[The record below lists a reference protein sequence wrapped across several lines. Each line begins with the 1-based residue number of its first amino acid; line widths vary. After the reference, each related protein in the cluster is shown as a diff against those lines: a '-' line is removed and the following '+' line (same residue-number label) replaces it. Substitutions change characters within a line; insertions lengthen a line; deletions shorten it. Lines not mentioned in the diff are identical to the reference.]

1 MAKYFLL
8 LLVLI
13 LGEATS
19 TQSRSLRS
27 CNQVYNVIDYGAV
40 GDGDTDDTQ
49 AFKDAWKDVCK
60 SSSCSVPIIQVP
72 SGKSFL
78 LQPLT
83 FNGECKPDQIIFQID
98 GTMKAPSDPS
108 DWKCQEHRYCN
119 QWITFDEVDN
129 LTIRGSGTMDGQ
141 GSTWWERH
149 SSCKDHKHRD
159 RRVCGRKPTGLVISN
174 SQNVHLE
181 GLTFKDSPQ
190 MHMAFER
197 SEWVYASNL
206 TIQAPGDSPN
216 TDGIH
221 LQHAKNIFI
230 DYSRIMTGDDCI
242 SIGDGSSQINITR
255 IACGPGHGI
264 SIGSLGIDGENETV
278 EDIHVSDVVFTE
290 TTNGARIKTWQ
301 SSAVEISNIRFEN
314 IYGTSHRKPAV
325 HIACS
330 KSVPCTDIVLSN
342 VHLEAA
348 DDGDDDGDEPSTYCA
363 NVQGHARGHVFPP
376 LTCLS

>member
-1 MAKYFLL
+1 M
-8 LLVLI
+8 I
-13 LGEATS
+13 P
-19 TQSRSLRS
+19 
-27 CNQVYNVIDYGAV
+27 
-40 GDGDTDDTQ
+40 Q

-60 SSSCSVPIIQVP
+60 SSSCSPIIQVP

-98 GTMKAPSDPS
+98 GTMKGPSDPS
-108 DWKCQEHRYCN
+108 DWKCQEHRYCK
-119 QWITFDEVDN
+119 QWIAFDEVDN
-129 LTIRGSGTMDGQ
+129 LMIHGSGTVDGQ
-141 GSTWWERH
+141 GSTWWERR

-159 RRVCGRKPTGLVISN
+159 KRGLVISH

-197 SEWVYASNL
+197 SERVHASNL

-221 LQHAKNIFI
+221 LQHARNIFI
-230 DYSRIMTGDDCI
+230 DHSRIMTGDDCI
-242 SIGDGSSQINITR
+242 SIGHGSSHINITR

-278 EDIHVSDVVFTE
+278 EDVHVSDVVFTE

-301 SSAVEISNIRFEN
+301 GGKGFARNVVFEN
-314 IYGTSHRKPAV
+314 I
-325 HIACS
+325 S

-348 DDGDDDGDEPSTYCA
+348 DDGDGDGDDGDEPSTHCA
-363 NVQGHARGHVFPP
+363 NVQGHAMGHVFPP